1 MQERKQDAGAAQRQS
16 SESHRPAVL
25 PHSDTP
31 RTAAAF
37 TGQLPDGR
45 GHSPAA
51 VMALQRSAGNAAV
64 AHLLEVQRHVHG
76 SSCGHGETPS
86 KEDQAQG
93 LMAAPDGAPVQRRMA
108 AHDVLSLPGTPLPGP
123 ELHDMQERFGGTDFS
138 DVRIHNDAAAKRSA
152 QEIGARAYTSGSHIV
167 LGEGGSDRH
176 TLAHELTHVVQQR
189 QGPVLGTDNG
199 NGLKVSDP
207 SDRYEVAAEENARR
221 VLSGAAPAA
230 GQTAQ
235 RAPAGDTDTAHTHT
249 VHAHT
254 DTAHTDSVHAHTV
267 QRRKPSADAPTE
279 HYATKAQ
286 DHPEWPVFQKMMKEG
301 GFPAD
306 VTETAWQLLLG
317 GVSEQET
324 LNRQSADESIDS
336 AERRKIRASN
346 TWYRELVNLVGDHL
360 KITTPTLALWSGGF
374 DVSVYAHGKG
384 HTSLEFSRLG
394 KIMDQ
399 LELNANWKLQAPL
412 WNVLSTAFV
421 ERATGPVHVFLRAY
435 NPDSVL
441 IAQEIPQLRLIQR
454 LNPAVTLLWHPLYTL
469 PDGTIKE
476 ISADMRLTGNAEY
489 RSRDKC
495 VGVMYN
501 YLMRF
506 HDESNTKASMAYGE
520 MNELLAKNVNPK
532 AEAV

>member
-1 MQERKQDAGAAQRQS
+1 
-16 SESHRPAVL
+16 
-25 PHSDTP
+25 
-31 RTAAAF
+31 
-37 TGQLPDGR
+37 
-45 GHSPAA
+45 
-51 VMALQRSAGNAAV
+51 MALQRSVGNATV

-76 SSCGHGETPS
+76 DGASCGHHEAPA
-86 KEDQAQG
+86 KAPAEAPVKAPVEEDQVQRR
-93 LMAAPDGAPVQRRMA
+93 MAAPEEAPPQRRMA
-108 AHDVLSLPGTPLPGP
+108 AHDVLSRPGRPLPGP

-138 DVRIHNDAAAKRSA
+138 DVRIHNDAAAKKSA
-152 QEIGARAYTSGSHIV
+152 QEIGARAYTSGSHVV
-167 LGEGGSDRH
+167 LGEGGGDRH

-189 QGPVLGTDNG
+189 QGPVSGTDNG

-221 VLSGAAPAA
+221 VTSGSAPAA
-230 GQTAQ
+230 EQTAQ
-235 RAPAGDTDTAHTHT
+235 RAVAGAAEPARTD
-249 VHAHT
+249 
-254 DTAHTDSVHAHTV
+254 TV
-267 QRRKPSADAPTE
+267 QRRKPSANAPTE
-279 HYATKAQ
+279 HYAAKAQ

-306 VTETAWQLLLG
+306 VTESAWQLLLG
-317 GVSEQET
+317 GVAEQEK

-336 AERRKIRASN
+336 AERRKLRASN

-399 LELNANWKLQAPL
+399 LELHANWKLQAPL

-441 IAQEIPQLRLIQR
+441 IAQEIPQLRMIQR
-454 LNPAVTLLWHPLYTL
+454 LNPAVTLVWHPLYTM

-476 ISADMRLTGNAEY
+476 ISEDMQLTGNAEY

-495 VGVMYN
+495 VGVMYH

-506 HDESNTKASMAYGE
+506 HDESNSKASMAYGE

-532 AEAV
+532 ADAV